1 MTKRAT
7 PDLVEFA
14 KSAAVDA
21 TDAASV
27 GDYLETL
34 DEGDSTFTF
43 LFSAKLKGYQGW
55 RWSVTLFAPSKQDP
69 TISEVLLLPGE
80 DSLLAPAWVPW
91 AERLADW
98 KALQAELEAQAAA
111 EAAELAE
118 AEGADESGDDE
129 LDDEEADAS
138 DDAEDPDFEVLDDEE
153 TTLEDEEE
161 SALADSEQSV
171 DSEQDSDDAGPR
183 PPRFG
188 RRNRRRKN
196 DKNRKN

>member
-1 MTKRAT
+1 MTKRT
-7 PDLVEFA
+7 SSDLIALA

-21 TDAASV
+21 ADADSV
-27 GDYLETL
+27 GEYLETV
-34 DEGDSTFTF
+34 DEGDSTYTYLFT
-43 LFSAKLKGYQGW
+43 SNLKGYQGW
-55 RWSVTLFAPSKQDP
+55 KWSVTLFAPSKQDP

-80 DSLLAPAWVPW
+80 GSLLAPAWVPW

-111 EAAELAE
+111 ELDE
-118 AEGADESGDDE
+118 ADGVDEGDDE
-129 LDDEEADAS
+129 NLDEDVEDASESEADQ
-138 DDAEDPDFEVLDDEE
+138 DFEVLDDDE
-153 TTLEDEEE
+153 TTLSDEEE
-161 SALADSEQSV
+161 SAFSDSEQGV

>member
-1 MTKRAT
+1 MTKPST
-7 PDLVEFA
+7 QDLVELA

-34 DEGDSTFTF
+34 DEGDSTFTY
-43 LFSAKLKGYQGW
+43 LFSARLKGYQGW
-55 RWSVTLFAPSKQDP
+55 RWSVTLFAPSKQAP

-118 AEGADESGDDE
+118 AEGADLEADDDFE
-129 LDDEEADAS
+129 DEESDS
-138 DDAEDPDFEVLDDEE
+138 LDDAEEQEFEVLDDDE
-153 TTLEDEEE
+153 TSLEVEEE
-161 SALADSEQSV
+161 SALTDPEQGV